1 MEAHKYKE
9 MEGIDLAKGLP
20 IFSSANPEALEKE
33 KERLRAVKG
42 KGFLSRW
49 KVYFS
54 MTGPGWLQSAM
65 TLGAGSSAAS
75 LFAGAFLGYK
85 LLWIQP
91 LAMFLGV
98 IMLSAIAHQTLST
111 GSRPFDAMKHYIHPA
126 FAWTWALAALIT
138 TVVWHIP
145 QYALA
150 AGMTEDIIKVLTGFN
165 PSGRQEQIVL
175 LFIGVV
181 ILLLSIMITWSYGHQ
196 RTGVRIYEK
205 FLKGFVWMVIAAFA
219 LVVLDGFLKGKIQ
232 IHEVLKGFVP
242 SVPRSDDP
250 AVQKKITSVVMG
262 AFSGAI
268 GVNMTFLFPYTLL
281 ARGWG
286 KEHRQLG
293 KFDLFTGML
302 FPYSI
307 ATSLIVIA
315 AGAALYN
322 TPQVNQII
330 TEGRQLT
337 PVFAATMLEEAG
349 INHYIARIVFGLGI
363 VGMVMSTISMQ
374 MLVAG
379 FAVCEM
385 LKVEPGGWT
394 YRLSCLIPAPAFLGV
409 LFWQKM
415 SYWIAIP
422 TAAICGVLLPIAYV
436 GFFLLN
442 NNKRYLGEDKPKG
455 LKAMIW
461 NIGMLTAIAVS
472 SIAAIYYVVSVVI
485 PYCSKL
491 TNVLKG

>member
-1 MEAHKYKE
+1 MAEHKYNE
-9 MEGIDLAKGLP
+9 LGGFDLVKGLP
-20 IFSSANPEALEKE
+20 MFSSVNPKALQTEKE
-33 KERLRAVKG
+33 HLNAVKD
-42 KGFLSRW
+42 KGILSRCR
-49 KVYFS
+49 VYFS

-98 IMLSAIAHQTLST
+98 VMLSAMAHQTLST

-150 AGMTEDIIKVLTGFN
+150 AGMSEDIIKVLTGWN
-165 PSGRQEQIVL
+165 PQENHEKY
-175 LFIGVV
+175 
-181 ILLLSIMITWSYGHQ
+181 LLLALGVMIFLLSVMITWSYGHQ
-196 RTGVRIYEK
+196 RVGVRIYEK
-205 FLKGFVWMVIAAFA
+205 CLKGFVWLIIAAFG
-219 LVVLDGFLKGKIQ
+219 LVVLDSFVKGKIH
-232 IHEVLKGFVP
+232 IIEVLKGLIP
-242 SVPRSDDP
+242 SIPQSKDP
-250 AVQKKITSVVMG
+250 AIQERSISVIMG

-281 ARGWG
+281 ARGWS
-286 KEHRQLG
+286 KEHRELA

-302 FPYSI
+302 LPYSV
-307 ATSLIVIA
+307 TTGLIVIA
-315 AGAALYN
+315 TGSILHN
-322 TPQVNQII
+322 TPEANQILA
-330 TEGRQLT
+330 EGKQLT
-337 PVFAATMLEEAG
+337 PVLAASMLEQAG
-349 INHYIARIVFGLGI
+349 INHYVARIIFGLGI
-363 VGMVMSTISMQ
+363 VGMVMTTISMQ

-379 FAVCEM
+379 FAICEF
-385 LKVEPGGWT
+385 LKIEPGGWT
-394 YRLSCLIPAPAFLGV
+394 YRLGCLIPAPAVLGV

-422 TAAICGVLLPIAYV
+422 TAAICGILLPIAYV

-442 NNKRYLGEDKPKG
+442 NNKRYLSEDTPKAF
-455 LKAMIW
+455 KAVLW
-461 NIGMLTAIAVS
+461 NTGMLMAITIS
-472 SIAAIYYVVSVVI
+472 SIAAVYYVVSVVI

-491 TNVLKG
+491 ADVLK

>member
-1 MEAHKYKE
+1 MGEHDYTE
-9 MEGIDLAKGLP
+9 LNGIDLAKGLP
-20 IFSSANPEALEKE
+20 MFSSANPETLQKE
-33 KERLRAVKG
+33 KNRLNAVKDQG
-42 KGFLSRW
+42 LLSRW
-49 KVYFS
+49 KVYFK
-54 MTGPGWLQSAM
+54 MTGPGWMQSAM

-98 IMLSAIAHQTLST
+98 IMLSAMAHQTLST
-111 GSRPFDAMKHYIHPA
+111 GARPFDAMKHYIHPV
-126 FAWTWALAALIT
+126 FAWTWAIAALVT

-150 AGMTEDIIKVLTGFN
+150 AGMSEDVLKVITGWN
-165 PSGRQEQIVL
+165 PPAGQEKIVL
-175 LFIGVV
+175 LVIGVL

-196 RTGVRIYEK
+196 RAGVRIYEK
-205 FLKGFVWMVIAAFA
+205 CLKGFVWLVICAFA
-219 LVVLDGFLKGKIQ
+219 LVVIDGFMKGKIQ
-232 IHEVLKGFVP
+232 ISKVFTGFIPTIP
-242 SVPRSDDP
+242 SSNDP
-250 AVQKKITSVVMG
+250 AVQKKITSLIMG

-281 ARGWG
+281 ARRWG
-286 KEHRQLG
+286 KEHRELG

-302 FPYSI
+302 IPYSI
-307 ATSLIVIA
+307 ATCLIVIA
-315 AGAALYN
+315 TGSVLHN
-322 TPQVNQII
+322 TPEVNQMLA
-330 TEGRQLT
+330 EGKRLT
-337 PVFAATMLEEAG
+337 PVLAASMLEEAG

-379 FAVCEM
+379 FAICE
-385 LKVEPGGWT
+385 LFKIEPGGWG
-394 YRLSCLIPAPAFLGV
+394 YRLGCLIPTPAFLGV

-442 NNKRYLGEDKPKG
+442 NNKRYLGDDKPKG
-455 LKAMIW
+455 LKAVIW
-461 NIGMLTAIAVS
+461 NTGMLTAITIS
-472 SIAAIYYVVSVVI
+472 SIAAIYYVINVVI

-491 TNVLKG
+491 VDVLK